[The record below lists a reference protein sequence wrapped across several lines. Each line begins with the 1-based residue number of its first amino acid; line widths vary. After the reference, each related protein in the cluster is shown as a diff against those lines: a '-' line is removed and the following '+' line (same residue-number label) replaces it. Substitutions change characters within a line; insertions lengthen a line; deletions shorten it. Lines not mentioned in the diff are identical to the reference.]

1 MPRAIAADW
10 TRLPTPRPTAAVPLS
25 TSAVVALTSN
35 ALGSIDAW
43 STVPRMANG
52 RIGTSTQIISVPK
65 RARKSRNP
73 ASSISPTESG
83 RSCGVYDGADKGVP
97 LLGWRRQPS
106 TRCRRTSTESAAVL
120 ALVVGPVVARADR
133 LPPGPVVAVPGDRAL
148 ESFGEPHLRLPAQRA
163 RLRGAQRVAAV
174 VPRPVGH
181 VLDQRLGGAG
191 VLDDPLDDLDVRRF
205 VGPADVVDLAGLA
218 ALEHDADPAREV
230 LDVDPVAH
238 LHPVAVDREL
248 VPVEGVEHHQGYQ
261 LLRILVRAVVV
272 RAAADHR
279 LEPVGVAVGGDE
291 QVGAGLGRRVGG
303 RRLER
308 RLLGE
313 RALLDRAVDLV
324 GRDLEVAE

>member
-10 TRLPTPRPTAAVPLS
+10 TRLPTARPANAVPLS

-35 ALGSIDAW
+35 AVSSIDAW
-43 STVPRMANG
+43 RTVPRIVNG

-106 TRCRRTSTESAAVL
+106 TRCRRTSTEGAAVL

-163 RLRGAQRVAAV
+163 RLLGAQRVAAV
-174 VPRPVGH
+174 LPRPVGH
-181 VLDQRLGGAG
+181 PLDERLGGAG
-191 VLDDPLDDLDVRRF
+191 VLDDPLDDLDVRRL

-218 ALEHDADPAREV
+218 ALEHGPDPACEV
-230 LDVDPVAH
+230 LDVDPVAD
-238 LHPVAVDREL
+238 LHAVAVHRQL
-248 VPVEGVEHHQGYQ
+248 VAVQRVEDHQRDQ
-261 LLRILVRAVVV
+261 LLGVLVGPVVV
-272 RAAADHR
+272 RAAADQR
-279 LEPVGVAVGGDE
+279 LEPVGVVVGSDQ
-291 QVGAGLGRRVGG
+291 QVGARLAGGVGG
-303 RRLER
+303 
-308 RLLGE
+308 G
-313 RALLDRAVDLV
+313 
-324 GRDLEVAE
+324 GQ